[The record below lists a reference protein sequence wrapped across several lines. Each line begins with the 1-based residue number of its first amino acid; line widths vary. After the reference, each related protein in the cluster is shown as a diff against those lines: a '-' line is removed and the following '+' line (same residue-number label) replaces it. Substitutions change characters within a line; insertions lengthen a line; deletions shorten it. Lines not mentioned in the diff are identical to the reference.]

1 MCYPLLASVVLLA
14 AAPIGA
20 QSRYDR
26 NPASFDAGEDDQQ
39 PSRPSSSTPT
49 RIGNTADTGNGEVGQ
64 RQTREAAPNVK
75 PLGRID
81 SRIANRVQ
89 SRIRNRIDRTYDP
102 HANATSPFEVAGEQT
117 KAAGRPRR

>member
-1 MCYPLLASVVLLA
+1 MWYPLLASVVLFT
-14 AAPIGA
+14 AAPVSA
-20 QSRYDR
+20 QSHYDR
-26 NPASFDAGEDDQQ
+26 NLASSDAREDDQQ
-39 PSRPSSSTPT
+39 PSNPSSSTRT

-102 HANATSPFEVAGEQT
+102 QANATSPFEIAGEQT